1 MPPQE
6 KQSHLKN
13 RLCHQGGIIG
23 SLSNGDGDVNKND
36 KKEICLDW

>member
-13 RLCHQGGIIG
+13 CSCDWGGIIG
-23 SLSNGDGDVNKND
+23 SLSNDDGDINKNGI
-36 KKEICLDW
+36 KEIYLDW